1 LNGRDFSRKIREF
14 IHRSR
19 LEYVF
24 NHSNDS
30 DMTGSEYDDCAHD
43 SAGLPGRTSPDQ
55 IIAMWHDRQLLE
67 KHQFRRLNSL
77 LEKVLR
83 SNSFWQH
90 RLREWS
96 TKCSAV
102 NSIEQ
107 LRQLPV
113 TTKQHLVDDHL
124 GNPPYGSNLTFEFNQ
139 YARLHQTSG
148 TTGHPIRWLDTVDS
162 WNWFCE
168 CWRQIYSLIGL
179 RPDDRLFFPF
189 SFGPFIGFWA
199 AFEGATRLGN
209 LCIPGGGLSSESR
222 LRMIEDNR
230 ATLICCTPTYA
241 MRLAEVAVDKGFDIA
256 NGPIRGLIVAG
267 EPGGSIPSIRQRIE
281 EAWGAR
287 VFDHWGMTEI
297 GSLAVEQ
304 EDRPSDLVVLETECI
319 AEIVDPSTL
328 DPVASGEI
336 GELLITN
343 LGRVGS
349 PLIRYR
355 TGDRVRAIPNPD
367 NALLLLQGGIL
378 GRADEMVT
386 IRGNNV
392 YPSSVEAILREF
404 DDVAEFQMEVFT
416 ERAMQQLA
424 IQVEPVTDCQ
434 DVDRLASRI
443 VVVVRER
450 LNFQPL
456 VQLVDVGSLPR
467 FELKG
472 RRFHRR

>member
-1 LNGRDFSRKIREF
+1 
-14 IHRSR
+14 
-19 LEYVF
+19 
-24 NHSNDS
+24 
-30 DMTGSEYDDCAHD
+30 MPGSENDVCGNN
-43 SAGLPGRTSPDQ
+43 SAEQASPIDLSAEQ
-55 IIAMWHDRQLLE
+55 IVAMWHDRKLLE
-67 KHQFRRLNSL
+67 EFQCRRLNSL
-77 LEKVLR
+77 LDQVR
-83 SNSFWQH
+83 ASNAFWQM
-90 RLREWS
+90 RFADS
-96 TKCSAV
+96 GTDSSAV
-102 NSIEQ
+102 ESIEQ

-124 GNPPYGSNLTFEFNQ
+124 ANAPYGTNLTFEFNQ

-148 TTGHPIRWLDTVDS
+148 TTGRPIRWLDTVDS

-168 CWRQIYSLIGL
+168 CWRQIYSLVGL

-222 LRMIEDNR
+222 LRMIEDNS
-230 ATLICCTPTYA
+230 ATVICCTPTYA
-241 MRLAEVAVDKGFDIA
+241 MRLAEVAAQKGFDIA
-256 NGPIRGLIVAG
+256 GGSVRGLIVAG

-281 EAWGAR
+281 TAWGAR

-297 GSLAVEQ
+297 GSLAVEK
-304 EDRPSDLVVLETECI
+304 ENRPGDLLVLETECI

-328 DPVASGEI
+328 EPVSPGEI

-355 TGDRVRAIPNPD
+355 TGDRVRTVVNPD
-367 NALLLLQGGIL
+367 NELLLLQGGIL
-378 GRADEMVT
+378 GRADDMVT

-392 YPSSVEAILREF
+392 YPSSVEAVLREF
-404 DDVAEFQMEVFT
+404 EDVAEFQMEMFT

-424 IQVEPVTDCQ
+424 IQIEPVAGCQ
-434 DVDRLASRI
+434 NVDRLVNRI
-443 VVVVRER
+443 VEVVRER
-450 LNFQPL
+450 LNFQPQ
-456 VQLVDVGSLPR
+456 VQAVAVGSLPR

-472 RRFHRR
+472 SRFHRR

>member
-1 LNGRDFSRKIREF
+1 
-14 IHRSR
+14 
-19 LEYVF
+19 
-24 NHSNDS
+24 
-30 DMTGSEYDDCAHD
+30 
-43 SAGLPGRTSPDQ
+43 
-55 IIAMWHDRQLLE
+55 
-67 KHQFRRLNSL
+67 
-77 LEKVLR
+77 
-83 SNSFWQH
+83 
-90 RLREWS
+90 
-96 TKCSAV
+96 
-102 NSIEQ
+102 
-107 LRQLPV
+107 
-113 TTKQHLVDDHL
+113 
-124 GNPPYGSNLTFEFNQ
+124 
-139 YARLHQTSG
+139 
-148 TTGHPIRWLDTVDS
+148 
-162 WNWFCE
+162 
-168 CWRQIYSLIGL
+168 
-179 RPDDRLFFPF
+179 
-189 SFGPFIGFWA
+189 
-199 AFEGATRLGN
+199 
-209 LCIPGGGLSSESR
+209 
-222 LRMIEDNR
+222 
-230 ATLICCTPTYA
+230 
-241 MRLAEVAVDKGFDIA
+241 
-256 NGPIRGLIVAG
+256 LIVAG